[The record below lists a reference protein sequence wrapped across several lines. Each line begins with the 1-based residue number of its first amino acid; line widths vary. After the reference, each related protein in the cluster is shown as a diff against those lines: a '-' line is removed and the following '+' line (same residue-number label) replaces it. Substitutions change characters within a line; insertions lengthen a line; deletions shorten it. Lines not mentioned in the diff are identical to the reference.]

1 MLFYYFGGGGEEK
14 NYGGGDINPL
24 LPRAEKLGRVH
35 FPFLR
40 ENRGEAPSLVIDS
53 DLPRRKEFGGLDQPS
68 RGREKAGADS
78 LGGVPTTGRAECPRA
93 PAHSGGVSRGGAER
107 RWAQPPGRRWGGLV
121 GGGEEKSA
129 KLAGTCAPLPPPPK
143 GVRTGGNTGAGDP
156 APERQAGTIPPP
168 GP

>member
-1 MLFYYFGGGGEEK
+1 MEEEILTLSYPERRSWAEFISPSYARIGGK
-14 NYGGGDINPL
+14 
-24 LPRAEKLGRVH
+24 
-35 FPFLR
+35 
-40 ENRGEAPSLVIDS
+40 APSLVIDA
-53 DLPRRKEFGGLDQPS
+53 DLPRRKEFAGLDQPS

-78 LGGVPTTGRAECPRA
+78 LRGVPTTGRAECPRA
-93 PAHSGGVSRGGAER
+93 PAHSGGVSRGGAGR

-143 GVRTGGNTGAGDP
+143 GIRTGGNTGAGDP

>member
-1 MLFYYFGGGGEEK
+1 
-14 NYGGGDINPL
+14 
-24 LPRAEKLGRVH
+24 
-35 FPFLR
+35 
-40 ENRGEAPSLVIDS
+40 
-53 DLPRRKEFGGLDQPS
+53 
-68 RGREKAGADS
+68 
-78 LGGVPTTGRAECPRA
+78 
-93 PAHSGGVSRGGAER
+93 VSRGGAER